1 MSDEKQV
8 NAIRVFCARPAKET
22 GKTRTV
28 VRFHQEWTYLVNQ
41 IHYFDHGKAL
51 QEKDAS
57 ILKDVAKSAA
67 KRFPNDSSWEKTVS
81 APGAHEEILA
91 IIREGLQ
98 TQLNRPQVAAPA
110 ASSS

>member
-1 MSDEKQV
+1 MSDEKQI
-8 NAIRVFCARPAKET
+8 NAIRLFCTRPAKEA
-22 GKTRTV
+22 GKSRTV

-41 IHYFDHGKAL
+41 IHYFDSGKAL
-51 QEKDAS
+51 LEKDAS
-57 ILKDVAKSAA
+57 ILKDVAKAAA
-67 KRFPNDSSWEKTVS
+67 KKFPNDSSWEKTVS

-110 ASSS
+110 AASS

>member
-8 NAIRVFCARPAKET
+8 NAIRAFCARPAKEA
-22 GKTRTV
+22 GKSRTV

-57 ILKDVAKSAA
+57 ILKDVAKTAS
-67 KRFPNDSSWEKTVS
+67 KKFPNDSSWEKAVS

-98 TQLNRPQVAAPA
+98 TQLNRPQVAAA
-110 ASSS
+110 TSAST